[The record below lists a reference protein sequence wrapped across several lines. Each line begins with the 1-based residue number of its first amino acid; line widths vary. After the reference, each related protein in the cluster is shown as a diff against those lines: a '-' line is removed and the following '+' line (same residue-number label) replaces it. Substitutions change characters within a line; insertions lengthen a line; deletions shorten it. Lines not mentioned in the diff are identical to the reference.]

1 MIKLI
6 NYYFFHLINCE
17 CILKLMIDIKSLNKD
32 NMIMTNR
39 TNILTCDIFVGVT
52 LILLMYT

>member
-6 NYYFFHLINCE
+6 NYSFFLLINCE

-39 TNILTCDIFVGVT
+39 TNILTCDIFVSVT
-52 LILLMYT
+52 LILLMYM